1 MSEKRTEAKEKVQSE
16 QAEIEV
22 LEQIL
27 SQPQAEIE
35 SLEGLLAKLPEADQ
49 KEAMRIL
56 YGDVPQSIVIPEE
69 VQKVADHKDF
79 DIAAYKFTAAKEQ
92 RRKPR
97 VVRIAVIQN
106 QIIKPTDAP
115 IEEQF
120 QAIVDRVTDMIDAAG
135 SMGVNVLCL
144 QEAWTMPFAFC
155 TREKQPWLEF
165 AENVDGPST
174 QILARLAKKHNMVI
188 VSPILERDDVHG
200 GTIHNTAV
208 VIGNRGNII
217 GSHRKNHIP
226 RVGDFNEST
235 YYMEG
240 ENGHPVFET
249 EFGKVAINICYGRHH
264 PLNWLMFGI
273 NGAEIVFNP
282 SATVGALSEPL
293 WPIEARC
300 AAIANNYFTASI
312 NRIGTET
319 FPNAFTSGNGGPA
332 HHDFGHFYGS
342 SYITAPN
349 GARTPGLSRIKDG
362 VLISEIDLNHC
373 RQVKDVWGFQMTQRL
388 EEYAVALTKAARPD
402 FKQQIIKD
410 TGK

>member
-1 MSEKRTEAKEKVQSE
+1 MAETKTTTKDKFDAIEALLSKS
-16 QAEIEV
+16 ASPEIHS
-22 LEQIL
+22 L
-27 SQPQAEIE
+27 E
-35 SLEGLLAKLPEADQ
+35 SLLRKLPEEDQ
-49 KEAMRIL
+49 AEAWRIL
-56 YGDVPQSIVIPEE
+56 YGNMPETLPIPAAT
-69 VQKVADHKDF
+69 QRYADERDF
-79 DIAAYKFTAAKEQ
+79 DVAAYKFNAAPEQ

-97 VVRIAVIQN
+97 IVRIGVIQN
-106 QIIKPTDAP
+106 RIVAATSAP
-115 IEEQF
+115 VEDQF
-120 QAIVDRVTDMIDAAG
+120 QALADRTTEIIEAAAQL
-135 SMGVNVLCL
+135 GVNVLGL

-165 AENVDGPST
+165 AEPIDGPST
-174 QILARLAKKHNMVI
+174 QLLSVLAKKHNMVI
-188 VSPILERDDVHG
+188 VSPILERDEAHG

-208 VIGNRGNII
+208 VIGNRGNVI

-240 ENGHPVFET
+240 EDGHPVFAT
-249 EFGKVAINICYGRHH
+249 EFGHVAINICYGRHH
-264 PLNWLMFGI
+264 PLNWLMFAI

-312 NRIGTET
+312 NRIGTES
-319 FPNAFTSGNGGPA
+319 FPNAFTSGDGKTA
-332 HHDFGHFYGS
+332 HTDFGHFYGS
-342 SYITAPN
+342 SYVGAPN

-362 VLISEIDLNHC
+362 LLVSEIDLNQC

-388 EEYAVALTKAARPD
+388 EEYAGWLAEAAKPG
-402 FKQQIIKD
+402 FKPQIIKD
-410 TGK
+410 TGVE